1 MLQPGQIIQN
11 KYRIVRLI
19 GQGGMGEVYEGENV
33 SIHRRVAIKVLLG
46 EAAMN
51 ADIVQR
57 FEREAQAAGRI
68 GNDHILEVLDLGA
81 LPTGDRFMVMEF
93 LDGEPLN
100 GRIERLRQMT
110 AEQAT
115 PLVLQALAG
124 LAAAHQA
131 GIIHRD
137 LKPENLCVLKQKAGV
152 QDYVKIIDF
161 GISKFSQLSN
171 EGMKMTKTGSVM
183 GTPYYMSP
191 EQANGSREADAR
203 SDLYAMGVI
212 LYECVT
218 GAVPFDGKTFNELL
232 FKIVLSDA
240 PSPRQLAP
248 SLDPA
253 FEAII
258 SKAMARDVAQRY
270 QTCEEFAQ
278 ALRAFQVGQGLP
290 SADVSGSVAAL
301 VATTP
306 AVSQPA
312 VHAGLSTGA
321 NWSNTGMHI
330 PKRSNAPLV
339 AALLGGALLVL
350 GGGAFAAF
358 KVLHGSSATAAASAG
373 PSAEAQIKVAP
384 DTPSVPGP
392 ADVSSAPRTAETVV
406 AVTPT
411 ASAPTTSAPNAGK
424 PTEPTAALKPAA
436 IQRQGLVAH
445 GHAQPQVAAPVVAA
459 PVVAEPVVTAP
470 PPAPPPAKRK
480 STSNTT
486 DFGY

>member
-1 MLQPGQIIQN
+1 MLQPGQIIQD

-33 SIHRRVAIKVLLG
+33 SIARRVAIKVLLG

-100 GRIERLRQMT
+100 SRIERLHQLT

-115 PLVLQALAG
+115 PIVLQALAG
-124 LAAAHQA
+124 LSAAHHA

-137 LKPENLCVLKQKAGV
+137 LKPENLFVLKQKAGV
-152 QDYVKIIDF
+152 PDYVKIIDF
-161 GISKFSQLSN
+161 GISKFNQLSN

-240 PSPRQLAP
+240 PPARTHAP
-248 SLDPA
+248 NLDPA

-258 SKAMARDVAQRY
+258 MKAMSREITHRF
-270 QTCEEFAQ
+270 QTCEEFSQ
-278 ALRAFQVGQGLP
+278 ALRDYQAGRGLP
-290 SADVSGSVAAL
+290 VADVTGQLPAIQ
-301 VATTP
+301 VATA
-306 AVSQPA
+306 AVSQVAPVRPG

-321 NWSNTGMHI
+321 NWSNTGAHV
-330 PKRSNAPLV
+330 PKKRSTAPLV
-339 AALLGGALLVL
+339 AGLLGVGFLVL
-350 GGGAFAAF
+350 GGGAFAAY
-358 KVLHGSSATAAASAG
+358 KVMHNSSASAPPPPSASVEPKAELTPPTAPSVALPAPPSAAEPIPSAPAASATASSK
-373 PSAEAQIKVAP
+373 PSDPVTKP
-384 DTPSVPGP
+384 
-392 ADVSSAPRTAETVV
+392 VV
-406 AVTPT
+406 GR
-411 ASAPTTSAPNAGK
+411 PN
-424 PTEPTAALKPAA
+424 T
-436 IQRQGLVAH
+436 VAH
-445 GHAQPQVAAPVVAA
+445 AAVRSNTPPV
-459 PVVAEPVVTAP
+459 
-470 PPAPPPAKRK
+470 PPAKK
-480 STSNTT
+480 KGGGGAT

>member
-1 MLQPGQIIQN
+1 MLQPGQIILD

-33 SIHRRVAIKVLLG
+33 SIRRRVAIKVLLG
-46 EAAMN
+46 EAAMS

-68 GNDHILEVLDLGA
+68 GNDHILEVLDLGV
-81 LPTGDRFMVMEF
+81 LPSGDRFMVMEF

-100 GRIERLRQMT
+100 ARISRLHQLT
-110 AEQAT
+110 AQQAT
-115 PLVLQALAG
+115 PLILQALAG

-137 LKPENLCVLKQKAGV
+137 LKPENLFVLKQKAGV
-152 QDYVKIIDF
+152 PDFVKIIDF
-161 GISKFSQLSN
+161 GISKFSQLNN

-240 PSPRQLAP
+240 PLARQLAP
-248 SLDPA
+248 NLEPA

-258 SKAMARDVAQRY
+258 SKAMARDISQRY
-270 QTCEEFAQ
+270 QTCEEFSRALLDFQ
-278 ALRAFQVGQGLP
+278 AGRRTPSFVDDSGRVPTMVETAPAFVP
-290 SADVSGSVAAL
+290 PVAR
-301 VATTP
+301 
-306 AVSQPA
+306 
-312 VHAGLSTGA
+312 AGLSTAA
-321 NWSNTGMHI
+321 NWSNSGTQF
-330 PKRSNAPLV
+330 PKRSNTPLI
-339 AALLGGALLVL
+339 AGLLGGTLLVV
-350 GGGAFAAF
+350 GGGAFATYSIM
-358 KVLHGSSATAAASAG
+358 HGSPAAAAASAG
-373 PSAEAQIKVAP
+373 PSAVIEVKPPPVVTTPPEVPAAP
-384 DTPSVPGP
+384 STPEPP
-392 ADVSSAPRTAETVV
+392 AAD
-406 AVTPT
+406 T
-411 ASAPTTSAPNAGK
+411 ASAPTPSAEK
-424 PTEPTAALKPAA
+424 PTEPAQTAKPASVRPA
-436 IQRQGLVAH
+436 IGGRTTPRPSL
-445 GHAQPQVAAPVVAA
+445 PAAV
-459 PVVAEPVVTAP
+459 AP
-470 PPAPPPAKRK
+470 PSPVEPAPPPAAAAPPPKK
-480 STSNTT
+480 KNTPSTT

>member
-1 MLQPGQIIQN
+1 MLQPGQIILD

-33 SIHRRVAIKVLLG
+33 SIRRRVAIKVLLG

-68 GNDHILEVLDLGA
+68 GNDHILEVLDLGV

-100 GRIERLRQMT
+100 ARIARLHQLT

-124 LAAAHQA
+124 LAAAHHA

-137 LKPENLCVLKQKAGV
+137 LKPDNLFVLKQKAGV
-152 QDYVKIIDF
+152 ADYVKIIDF

-240 PSPRQLAP
+240 PKARQLAP
-248 SLDPA
+248 NLDPA

-258 SKAMARDVAQRY
+258 SKAMARDIAQRY
-270 QTCEEFAQ
+270 QTCEEFTAS
-278 ALRAFQVGQGLP
+278 AARLP
-290 SADVSGSVAAL
+290 SRPRCVDGRRHGPNSGTLADSAPPFSAACGARWPVHGRQL
-301 VATTP
+301 VEHG
-306 AVSQPA
+306 
-312 VHAGLSTGA
+312 HAG
-321 NWSNTGMHI
+321 
-330 PKRSNAPLV
+330 
-339 AALLGGALLVL
+339 
-350 GGGAFAAF
+350 
-358 KVLHGSSATAAASAG
+358 
-373 PSAEAQIKVAP
+373 AEAQQRAADCGVARRRAVGAGWRGIRRL
-384 DTPSVPGP
+384 PSHARLAARPQPP
-392 ADVSSAPRTAETVV
+392 ARPRAPR
-406 AVTPT
+406 
-411 ASAPTTSAPNAGK
+411 SRSK
-424 PTEPTAALKPAA
+424 L
-436 IQRQGLVAH
+436 R
-445 GHAQPQVAAPVVAA
+445 
-459 PVVAEPVVTAP
+459 
-470 PPAPPPAKRK
+470 RW
-480 STSNTT
+480 STRH
-486 DFGY
+486 

>member
-1 MLQPGQIIQN
+1 MLQPGQIIQD

-33 SIHRRVAIKVLLG
+33 AISRRVAIKVLLG

-100 GRIERLRQMT
+100 GRIERLKQLS
-110 AEQAT
+110 AAQAV
-115 PLVLQALAG
+115 PLIVQALAG
-124 LAAAHQA
+124 LSAAHQA

-137 LKPENLCVLKQKAGV
+137 LKPENLFVLKQKAGV
-152 QDYVKIIDF
+152 PDYVKIIDF

-212 LYECVT
+212 MYECVT

-232 FKIVLSDA
+232 FKIVLSEA
-240 PSPRQLAP
+240 PRPTVLNP

-258 SKAMARDVAQRY
+258 MKAMAREVGDRF
-270 QTCEEFAQ
+270 QTCEEFSE
-278 ALRAFQVGQGLP
+278 ALRHYQTANGGILPDATGPMPAFGQAHAVRMPTAQVPLG
-290 SADVSGSVAAL
+290 
-301 VATTP
+301 
-306 AVSQPA
+306 
-312 VHAGLSTGA
+312 TGA
-321 NWSNTGMHI
+321 NWSKTDGQI
-330 PKRSNAPLV
+330 PAPKKSNAGLV
-339 AALLGGALLVL
+339 AALLGGGLLVL
-350 GGGAFAAF
+350 GGGAFAAY
-358 KVLHGSSATAAASAG
+358 KVAHGGSAAAAESATVSAA
-373 PSAEAQIKVAP
+373 PAERL
-384 DTPSVPGP
+384 TPPVVTPP
-392 ADVSSAPRTAETVV
+392 VV
-406 AVTPT
+406 AVEAK
-411 ASAPTTSAPNAGK
+411 ASA
-424 PTEPTAALKPAA
+424 EPAA
-436 IQRQGLVAH
+436 PAV
-445 GHAQPQVAAPVVAA
+445 PSAAAKPVVAKPVAAGRNVAARPAAA
-459 PVVAEPVVTAP
+459 PAGKK
-470 PPAPPPAKRK
+470 PAKPAGGA
-480 STSNTT
+480 T

>member
-1 MLQPGQIIQN
+1 MLQPGQIIQD

-33 SIHRRVAIKVLLG
+33 SIARRVAIKVLLG
-46 EAAMN
+46 EAAMS

-81 LPTGDRFMVMEF
+81 LPSGDRFMVMEF

-100 GRIERLRQMT
+100 SRIERLRQLT
-110 AEQAT
+110 PEQAT
-115 PLVLQALAG
+115 PIVLQALAG
-124 LAAAHQA
+124 LAAAHRA

-137 LKPENLCVLKQKAGV
+137 LKPENLFVLKQKAGV
-152 QDYVKIIDF
+152 ADYVKIIDF

-240 PSPRQLAP
+240 PAPRTLAP
-248 SLDPA
+248 NLDPA

-258 SKAMARDVAQRY
+258 MKAMAREVTQRF
-270 QTCEEFAQ
+270 QTCEEFSQ
-278 ALRAFQVGQGLP
+278 ALRDYSAGRGVPLADATGQLP
-290 SADVSGSVAAL
+290 AVNAVA
-301 VATTP
+301 P
-306 AVSQPA
+306 AVSQAVSLMGPQPA
-312 VHAGLSTGA
+312 GGHGGLSTGA
-321 NWSNTGMHI
+321 NWSNTGAHL

-339 AALLGGALLVL
+339 AALLGVGCLVL
-350 GGGAFAAF
+350 GGGAFAAY
-358 KVLHGSSATAAASAG
+358 KVMHSSSAAA
-373 PSAEAQIKVAP
+373 
-384 DTPSVPGP
+384 
-392 ADVSSAPRTAETVV
+392 
-406 AVTPT
+406 
-411 ASAPTTSAPNAGK
+411 
-424 PTEPTAALKPAA
+424 
-436 IQRQGLVAH
+436 
-445 GHAQPQVAAPVVAA
+445 
-459 PVVAEPVVTAP
+459 
-470 PPAPPPAKRK
+470 PPAPSASVEPKAELTAPQAPPSVTEPAAPSAAVPPAPGPSDPVASAAPSAKAVEVPVKAAAVRPNPAAHVAARPNNAAAPK
-480 STSNTT
+480 KKGGAT

>member
-1 MLQPGQIIQN
+1 MLQPGQIIQD

-33 SIHRRVAIKVLLG
+33 SIARRVAIKVLLG

-100 GRIERLRQMT
+100 GRIERLKQLT
-110 AEQAT
+110 PAQAA

-124 LAAAHQA
+124 LSAAHQA

-137 LKPENLCVLKQKAGV
+137 LKPENLFVLKQKAGV
-152 QDYVKIIDF
+152 SDYVKIIDF

-218 GAVPFDGKTFNELL
+218 GCVPFDGKTFNELL
-232 FKIVLSDA
+232 FKIVLSEVPR
-240 PSPRQLAP
+240 PSVLAP
-248 SLDPA
+248 NLDPA

-258 SKAMARDVAQRY
+258 LKAMAREVTDRF

-278 ALRAFQVGQGLP
+278 ALRDHQVGMGVFMPDATGPMPALAASAPLQPRLP
-290 SADVSGSVAAL
+290 
-301 VATTP
+301 T
-306 AVSQPA
+306 Q
-312 VHAGLSTGA
+312 AGLGTGA
-321 NWSNTGMHI
+321 NWSKTDGQGQLI
-330 PKRSNAPLV
+330 PKKSNAGLV
-339 AALLGGALLVL
+339 AALLGVGLVVV
-350 GGGAFAAF
+350 GGGAFAAY
-358 KVLHGSSATAAASAG
+358 KVAHGGAAAPAASATG
-373 PSAEAQIKVAP
+373 SASAIEKVAEP
-384 DTPSVPGP
+384 P
-392 ADVSSAPRTAETVV
+392 AV
-406 AVTPT
+406 PT
-411 ASAPTTSAPNAGK
+411 A
-424 PTEPTAALKPAA
+424 
-436 IQRQGLVAH
+436 
-445 GHAQPQVAAPVVAA
+445 AAPVVTPPVTPSVASEPSAA
-459 PVVAEPVVTAP
+459 PIAAP
-470 PPAPPPAKRK
+470 KAASVGAKAIAAHAAPAHAAAAAPAAKK
-480 STSNTT
+480 PGGKPSGGT

>member
-1 MLQPGQIIQN
+1 MLQPGQIIID

-33 SIHRRVAIKVLLG
+33 SIRRRVAIKVLLG
-46 EAAMN
+46 EAAMS

-68 GNDHILEVLDLGA
+68 GNDHILEVLDLGV

-100 GRIERLRQMT
+100 GRIERLRQLT

-124 LAAAHQA
+124 LSAAHQA

-137 LKPENLCVLKQKAGV
+137 LKPENLFVLKQKAGV
-152 QDYVKIIDF
+152 TDFVKIIDF
-161 GISKFSQLSN
+161 GISKFSQLNN

-240 PSPRQLAP
+240 PSARQLAP
-248 SLDPA
+248 NLDPA

-270 QTCEEFAQ
+270 QTCEEFAD
-278 ALRAFQVGQGLP
+278 ALRAFQANRGASRADLSGQ
-290 SADVSGSVAAL
+290 
-301 VATTP
+301 VATVPLEIP
-306 AVSQPA
+306 AVSQPIPRG
-312 VHAGLSTGA
+312 VGHSTAA
-321 NWSNTGMHI
+321 NWSNTGMHV

-339 AALLGGALLVL
+339 AALLSGGLLIL
-350 GGGAFAAF
+350 GGGAFAAY
-358 KVLHGSSATAAASAG
+358 KVMHGSDATAAASSG
-373 PSAEAQIKVAP
+373 PSAETEVK
-384 DTPSVPGP
+384 
-392 ADVSSAPRTAETVV
+392 
-406 AVTPT
+406 
-411 ASAPTTSAPNAGK
+411 APTTAVVTAPTPVNAPPEVAPVPAPEVTAPAPTPVASK
-424 PTEPTAALKPAA
+424 PPEPAPTAKPAKA
-436 IQRQGLVAH
+436 LAARVSARPAAPPVVA
-445 GHAQPQVAAPVVAA
+445 APPPAAPAPVVAA
-459 PVVAEPVVTAP
+459 P
-470 PPAPPPAKRK
+470 PPAAAPKKK
-480 STSNTT
+480 SSNSTT

>member
-1 MLQPGQIIQN
+1 MLQPGQIIQD

-33 SIHRRVAIKVLLG
+33 SIARRVAIKVLLG

-100 GRIERLRQMT
+100 GRIERLRQLT
-110 AEQAT
+110 PAQAT

-124 LAAAHQA
+124 LAAAHHA

-137 LKPENLCVLKQKAGV
+137 LKPENLFVLKQKAGV
-152 QDYVKIIDF
+152 TDYVKIIDF

-218 GAVPFDGKTFNELL
+218 GSVPFDGKTFNELL
-232 FKIVLSDA
+232 FKIVLSDVPR
-240 PSPRQLAP
+240 PSVLAP
-248 SLDPA
+248 HIDPG

-258 SKAMARDVAQRY
+258 LKAMAREVGDRF

-278 ALRAFQVGQGLP
+278 ALRDYQAGMGVFLP
-290 SADVSGSVAAL
+290 DATGPMPAIGRAAPPMQPHVAAQ
-301 VATTP
+301 
-306 AVSQPA
+306 S
-312 VHAGLSTGA
+312 GLGTGV
-321 NWSNTGMHI
+321 NWSKTDGS
-330 PKRSNAPLV
+330 PKKSNAGLV
-339 AALLGGALLVL
+339 AALLSVGFLVV
-350 GGGAFAAF
+350 GGGAFAAY
-358 KVLHGSSATAAASAG
+358 KMTHGSGAAAATSAAVSASAVEKVAEPPAAPAPLVVPPPVTPPATPSATAQPSAAPSTPTKVAAKAIAPRPVNAPAHAAPAAPAG
-373 PSAEAQIKVAP
+373 PKK
-384 DTPSVPGP
+384 PGGK
-392 ADVSSAPRTAETVV
+392 A
-406 AVTPT
+406 
-411 ASAPTTSAPNAGK
+411 AG
-424 PTEPTAALKPAA
+424 
-436 IQRQGLVAH
+436 G
-445 GHAQPQVAAPVVAA
+445 
-459 PVVAEPVVTAP
+459 
-470 PPAPPPAKRK
+470 
-480 STSNTT
+480 T

>member
-1 MLQPGQIIQN
+1 
-11 KYRIVRLI
+11 
-19 GQGGMGEVYEGENV
+19 MGEVYEGENV
-33 SIHRRVAIKVLLG
+33 SIRRRVAIKVLLG

-68 GNDHILEVLDLGA
+68 GNDHILEVLDLGV

-100 GRIERLRQMT
+100 SRIERLHQLT

-115 PLVLQALAG
+115 PLVLQALTG
-124 LAAAHQA
+124 LAAAHRA

-137 LKPENLCVLKQKAGV
+137 LKPENLFVLKQKAGV
-152 QDYVKIIDF
+152 SDFVKIIDF

-212 LYECVT
+212 LYECIT

-240 PSPRQLAP
+240 PLARQLAP
-248 SLDPA
+248 NLDPA

-278 ALRAFQVGQGLP
+278 ALRDFQAGLRGS
-290 SADVSGSVAAL
+290 SADVTGRVSTVVASAPGL
-301 VATTP
+301 PPPTARV
-306 AVSQPA
+306 
-312 VHAGLSTGA
+312 GLSTGA
-321 NWSNTGMHI
+321 NWSNTGMQL
-330 PKRSNAPLV
+330 PKRRNAPLI
-339 AALLGGALLVL
+339 AAMLGGGALIL

-358 KVLHGSSATAAASAG
+358 KVMHESPATSAASAG
-373 PSAEAQIKVAP
+373 ANADVASKAPATALTPPPEVPAPPAPANTAEAPLAATASAAPSAKPPEP
-384 DTPSVPGP
+384 TPSVKP
-392 ADVSSAPRTAETVV
+392 APAVRSTFGGRTPARPAVAP
-406 AVTPT
+406 P
-411 ASAPTTSAPNAGK
+411 
-424 PTEPTAALKPAA
+424 PTAAATPA
-436 IQRQGLVAH
+436 
-445 GHAQPQVAAPVVAA
+445 PP
-459 PVVAEPVVTAP
+459 PPP
-470 PPAPPPAKRK
+470 PPAPVAAPKKK
-480 STSNTT
+480 SSSSNT

>member
-1 MLQPGQIIQN
+1 MLQPGQIIQD

-33 SIHRRVAIKVLLG
+33 SIARRVAIKVLLG
-46 EAAMN
+46 EAALN

-100 GRIERLRQMT
+100 GRIERLHQLT
-110 AEQAT
+110 PEQAI
-115 PLVLQALAG
+115 PLVIQALAG

-137 LKPENLCVLKQKAGV
+137 LKPENLFVLKQKAGTP
-152 QDYVKIIDF
+152 DYVKIIDF

-232 FKIVLSDA
+232 FKIVLSD
-240 PSPRQLAP
+240 PPRPRQLAP
-248 SLDPA
+248 NLDPA
-253 FEAII
+253 FEAVILK
-258 SKAMARDVAQRY
+258 SMSREVGDRF

-278 ALRAFQVGQGLP
+278 ALRDYQAGKGMPL
-290 SADVSGSVAAL
+290 ADVTGPMPAFGVA
-301 VATTP
+301 P
-306 AVSQPA
+306 AVPQLA
-312 VHAGLSTGA
+312 AHGGLSTGA
-321 NWSNTGMHI
+321 NWSKTDGQIPKSNTGLLI
-330 PKRSNAPLV
+330 ALV
-339 AALLGGALLVL
+339 AGAVLLL
-350 GGGAFAAF
+350 GGGALAAV
-358 KVLHGSSATAAASAG
+358 KVMHGSSASAV
-373 PSAEAQIKVAP
+373 PSASIAEKPTSEPVPTTVA
-384 DTPSVPGP
+384 VP
-392 ADVSSAPRTAETVV
+392 
-406 AVTPT
+406 VTPT
-411 ASAPTTSAPNAGK
+411 ATATPVTPPVASVAEVKAVETAPK
-424 PTEPTAALKPAA
+424 
-436 IQRQGLVAH
+436 V
-445 GHAQPQVAAPVVAA
+445 VVARPPA
-459 PVVAEPVVTAP
+459 GHAP
-470 PPAPPPAKRK
+470 PPRPPKKAGGSKPA
-480 STSNTT
+480 TGGGT

>member
-1 MLQPGQIIQN
+1 MLQPGQIIQD

-33 SIHRRVAIKVLLG
+33 SIARRVAIKVLLG
-46 EAAMN
+46 EAALN

-81 LPTGDRFMVMEF
+81 LPGGDRFMVMEF

-100 GRIERLRQMT
+100 SRIERLRQLT

-115 PLVLQALAG
+115 PIVLQALAG

-137 LKPENLCVLKQKAGV
+137 LKPENLFVLKQKAGV
-152 QDYVKIIDF
+152 ADYVKIIDF

-240 PSPRQLAP
+240 PPARTLAP
-248 SLDPA
+248 NLDPA
-253 FEAII
+253 FEALIM
-258 SKAMARDVAQRY
+258 KAMAREVTQRF
-270 QTCEEFAQ
+270 QTCEEFSQ
-278 ALRAFQVGQGLP
+278 ALRDYSAGRGVPLADATGQLPAFNAG
-290 SADVSGSVAAL
+290 ASGAAQ
-301 VATTP
+301 
-306 AVSQPA
+306 AVSQVGPQA
-312 VHAGLSTGA
+312 GNGRGHGGLSTGA
-321 NWSNTGMHI
+321 NWSNTGAQL
-330 PKRSNAPLV
+330 PKRSHAPLV
-339 AALLGGALLVL
+339 AGLLGVGLLVL
-350 GGGAFAAF
+350 GGGAFAAYQ
-358 KVLHGSSATAAASAG
+358 VMHGSSAAAPPT
-373 PSAEAQIKVAP
+373 PSASVEPKAELTPPQAP
-384 DTPSVPGP
+384 PSVTVP
-392 ADVSSAPRTAETVV
+392 APS
-406 AVTPT
+406 
-411 ASAPTTSAPNAGK
+411 
-424 PTEPTAALKPAA
+424 AAL
-436 IQRQGLVAH
+436 
-445 GHAQPQVAAPVVAA
+445 
-459 PVVAEPVVTAP
+459 
-470 PPAPPPAKRK
+470 PPAPPTSSASEPVPSAAPSAKAVEVPAKAAAVRPNPAAHVAARP
-480 STSNTT
+480 NTAAAPKKKGGAT

>member
-1 MLQPGQIIQN
+1 MLQPGQLIQD

-33 SIHRRVAIKVLLG
+33 SIRRRVAIKVLLG
-46 EAAMN
+46 EAALN

-68 GNDHILEVLDLGA
+68 GNDHIMEVLDLGV

-100 GRIERLRQMT
+100 SRIERLHQLT

-115 PLVLQALAG
+115 PLILQALAG

-137 LKPENLCVLKQKAGV
+137 LKPENLFVLKQKAGV
-152 QDYVKIIDF
+152 SDYVKIIDF

-240 PSPRQLAP
+240 PLARQLAP
-248 SLDPA
+248 NLDPA

-270 QTCEEFAQ
+270 QTCEEFSA
-278 ALRAFQVGQGLP
+278 ALRAYQASRGL
-290 SADVSGSVAAL
+290 SLADVTGPVPVSLMSA
-301 VATTP
+301 P
-306 AVSQPA
+306 AISQPA
-312 VHAGLSTGA
+312 ARPGLSTA
-321 NWSNTGMHI
+321 VNWSNTGSQL
-330 PKRSNAPLV
+330 PTRSKAPLI
-339 AALLGGALLVL
+339 AALLGGALLLL

-358 KVLHGSSATAAASAG
+358 KLMHGSEAAAAASAG
-373 PSAEAQIKVAP
+373 PSAAIEVKSPPKAP
-384 DTPSVPGP
+384 TLPSEIPP
-392 ADVSSAPRTAETVV
+392 PVSSAEATV
-406 AVTPT
+406 AVTP
-411 ASAPTTSAPNAGK
+411 SAPTPSVDKAPAPSAEQAAEPAPVAKAARSNVAGRVA
-424 PTEPTAALKPAA
+424 PRPAAAARPPIAVAPQPTAKKKTP
-436 IQRQGLVAH
+436 
-445 GHAQPQVAAPVVAA
+445 
-459 PVVAEPVVTAP
+459 
-470 PPAPPPAKRK
+470 
-480 STSNTT
+480 NTT

>member
-1 MLQPGQIIQN
+1 MLQPGQIIQD

-33 SIHRRVAIKVLLG
+33 SIARRVAIKVLLG

-100 GRIERLRQMT
+100 GRIERLRQLT
-110 AEQAT
+110 AEQAI
-115 PLVLQALAG
+115 PLVVQALAG
-124 LAAAHQA
+124 LSAAHQA

-137 LKPENLCVLKQKAGV
+137 LKPENLFVLKQKAGTP
-152 QDYVKIIDF
+152 DYVKIIDF

-232 FKIVLSDA
+232 FKIVLSD
-240 PSPRQLAP
+240 PPRPRQLAP
-248 SLDPA
+248 NLDPA

-258 SKAMARDVAQRY
+258 LKSMAREVGDRF

-278 ALRAFQVGQGLP
+278 ALRDFQAGRGMPL
-290 SADVSGSVAAL
+290 ADVTGPMPAFGVAPAVPQVAA
-301 VATTP
+301 
-306 AVSQPA
+306 
-312 VHAGLSTGA
+312 HGGLSTGA
-321 NWSNTGMHI
+321 NWSKTGQI
-330 PKRSNAPLV
+330 PKSNAGLVIALV
-339 AALLGGALLVL
+339 AGAVLVL
-350 GGGAFAAF
+350 GGGALAAV
-358 KVLHGSSATAAASAG
+358 KVMHSGSASTVPSASVAEKPTSEPVPTSVQAPVTPTVSVSAAPPPPSATATADAKANAAVTKAVVARPPAG
-373 PSAEAQIKVAP
+373 H
-384 DTPSVPGP
+384 T
-392 ADVSSAPRTAETVV
+392 APRPPKKTGGGAK
-406 AVTPT
+406 A
-411 ASAPTTSAPNAGK
+411 TTG
-424 PTEPTAALKPAA
+424 
-436 IQRQGLVAH
+436 G
-445 GHAQPQVAAPVVAA
+445 G
-459 PVVAEPVVTAP
+459 
-470 PPAPPPAKRK
+470 
-480 STSNTT
+480 T

>member
-1 MLQPGQIIQN
+1 MLQPGQLIQD

-33 SIHRRVAIKVLLG
+33 SIRRRVAIKVLLG

-57 FEREAQAAGRI
+57 FEGEAQAAGRI
-68 GNDHILEVLDLGA
+68 GNDHILEVLDLGV

-100 GRIERLRQMT
+100 ARIERLHQLT
-110 AEQAT
+110 AEQTT
-115 PLVLQALAG
+115 PLILQALTG
-124 LAAAHQA
+124 LAAAHHA

-137 LKPENLCVLKQKAGV
+137 LKPENLFVLKQKAGV
-152 QDYVKIIDF
+152 TDYVKIIDF

-171 EGMKMTKTGSVM
+171 EGFEVTKTGSVM

-240 PSPRQLAP
+240 PSARQLAP
-248 SLDPA
+248 NLDPA

-258 SKAMARDVAQRY
+258 SKAMARDVAQRF
-270 QTCEEFAQ
+270 QTCEEFAH
-278 ALRAFQVGQGLP
+278 ALRSFQAGRRM
-290 SADVSGSVAAL
+290 SMADVSGPVSAL
-301 VATTP
+301 VGSDTLVSPP
-306 AVSQPA
+306 AAHP
-312 VHAGLSTGA
+312 GLSTGA
-321 NWSNTGMHI
+321 NWSNTGMYP
-330 PKRSNAPLV
+330 PKSNAPLI
-339 AALLGGALLVL
+339 AALLGGGLLIL

-358 KVLHGSSATAAASAG
+358 
-373 PSAEAQIKVAP
+373 QIM
-384 DTPSVPGP
+384 
-392 ADVSSAPRTAETVV
+392 
-406 AVTPT
+406 
-411 ASAPTTSAPNAGK
+411 
-424 PTEPTAALKPAA
+424 
-436 IQRQGLVAH
+436 
-445 GHAQPQVAAPVVAA
+445 
-459 PVVAEPVVTAP
+459 
-470 PPAPPPAKRK
+470 
-480 STSNTT
+480 
-486 DFGY
+486 

>member
-1 MLQPGQIIQN
+1 MLQPGQIIID

-33 SIHRRVAIKVLLG
+33 SIRRRVAIKVLLG
-46 EAAMN
+46 EAAMS

-68 GNDHILEVLDLGA
+68 GNDHILEVLDLGV

-100 GRIERLRQMT
+100 SRIERLRQLT

-124 LAAAHQA
+124 LSAAHRA

-137 LKPENLCVLKQKAGV
+137 LKPENLFVLKQKAGV
-152 QDYVKIIDF
+152 PDFVKIIDF
-161 GISKFSQLSN
+161 GISKFSQLNN

-240 PSPRQLAP
+240 PLARQLAP
-248 SLDPA
+248 NLDPA

-258 SKAMARDVAQRY
+258 SKAMARDVAHRY
-270 QTCEEFAQ
+270 QTCEEFAD
-278 ALRAFQVGQGLP
+278 ALRAFQAQRGTSIADRTGPTASLP
-290 SADVSGSVAAL
+290 LPVEL
-301 VATTP
+301 P
-306 AVSQPA
+306 AVSQPVA
-312 VHAGLSTGA
+312 RGGGLSTAA
-321 NWSNTGMHI
+321 NWSNTGMQV

-339 AALLGGALLVL
+339 AALLGGTLLVL
-350 GGGAFAAF
+350 GGGAFAAY
-358 KVLHGSSATAAASAG
+358 KVMHGSDATAAASSG
-373 PSAEAQIKVAP
+373 HSPEAEVKAP
-384 DTPSVPGP
+384 AAVTTP
-392 ADVSSAPRTAETVV
+392 
-406 AVTPT
+406 TPT
-411 ASAPTTSAPNAGK
+411 AVAPPPEVVPTPMPEVTASASAPSASKPPEAAQTAKPSGGRPFAGR
-424 PTEPTAALKPAA
+424 PTGRTPP
-436 IQRQGLVAH
+436 
-445 GHAQPQVAAPVVAA
+445 
-459 PVVAEPVVTAP
+459 PVVTP
-470 PPAPPPAKRK
+470 PPAPPPVVAAPPPAATVKK
-480 STSNTT
+480 KPANSTT

>member
-1 MLQPGQIIQN
+1 MLQPGQIIQD

-33 SIHRRVAIKVLLG
+33 SIARRVAIKVLLG
-46 EAAMN
+46 EAALN

-100 GRIERLRQMT
+100 GRIERLRQLT
-110 AEQAT
+110 PAQAS
-115 PLVLQALAG
+115 PLILQALAG
-124 LAAAHQA
+124 LAAAHHA

-137 LKPENLCVLKQKAGV
+137 LKPENLFVLKQKAGV
-152 QDYVKIIDF
+152 SDYVKIIDF

-218 GAVPFDGKTFNELL
+218 GSVPFDGKTFNELL
-232 FKIVLSDA
+232 FKIVLSEVPR
-240 PSPRQLAP
+240 PSVLAP
-248 SLDPA
+248 HLDPA
-253 FEAII
+253 YEAII
-258 SKAMARDVAQRY
+258 LKAMAREVTDRF

-278 ALRAFQVGQGLP
+278 ALRDHQAGMGMFMPDATGPMPALAASAPMQPRLPTQG
-290 SADVSGSVAAL
+290 
-301 VATTP
+301 
-306 AVSQPA
+306 
-312 VHAGLSTGA
+312 GLGTGA
-321 NWSNTGMHI
+321 NWSKTDGQTI
-330 PKRSNAPLV
+330 PKKSNAGLV
-339 AALLGGALLVL
+339 AALLGVGFLVV
-350 GGGAFAAF
+350 GGGAFAAY
-358 KVLHGSSATAAASAG
+358 KVMHGGSAAAAASA
-373 PSAEAQIKVAP
+373 
-384 DTPSVPGP
+384 T
-392 ADVSSAPRTAETVV
+392 VS
-406 AVTPT
+406 
-411 ASAPTTSAPNAGK
+411 ASAV
-424 PTEPTAALKPAA
+424 E
-436 IQRQGLVAH
+436 R
-445 GHAQPQVAAPVVAA
+445 
-459 PVVAEPVVTAP
+459 VAEPPAVLPVVTPPAAPSVASEPSAAPSTAPKAAVLAAKAGAGRPVSFPAHAP
-470 PPAPPPAKRK
+470 PPAAPPAKK
-480 STSNTT
+480 AGKPAGGT

>member
-1 MLQPGQIIQN
+1 MLQPGQLIQD

-33 SIHRRVAIKVLLG
+33 SIARRVAIKVLLG

-100 GRIERLRQMT
+100 SRIERLRQLT
-110 AEQAT
+110 AEQAC
-115 PLVLQALAG
+115 PIVLQALAG
-124 LAAAHQA
+124 LAAAHHA

-137 LKPENLCVLKQKAGV
+137 LKPENLFVLKQKAGV
-152 QDYVKIIDF
+152 ADYVKIIDF

-240 PSPRQLAP
+240 PPPRTLAP
-248 SLDPA
+248 ESGSRVRGHHHEGHGARGHASLSNLRGVFTGA
-253 FEAII
+253 
-258 SKAMARDVAQRY
+258 ARLSSRPRHADGRCHGSGARVQS
-270 QTCEEFAQ
+270 
-278 ALRAFQVGQGLP
+278 G
-290 SADVSGSVAAL
+290 SASRCTSVAATAGRRARRSVDWCQL
-301 VATTP
+301 VE
-306 AVSQPA
+306 
-312 VHAGLSTGA
+312 HRGA
-321 NWSNTGMHI
+321 
-330 PKRSNAPLV
+330 PP
-339 AALLGGALLVL
+339 
-350 GGGAFAAF
+350 
-358 KVLHGSSATAAASAG
+358 
-373 PSAEAQIKVAP
+373 EAQ
-384 DTPSVPGP
+384 
-392 ADVSSAPRTAETVV
+392 
-406 AVTPT
+406 
-411 ASAPTTSAPNAGK
+411 
-424 PTEPTAALKPAA
+424 
-436 IQRQGLVAH
+436 
-445 GHAQPQVAAPVVAA
+445 
-459 PVVAEPVVTAP
+459 
-470 PPAPPPAKRK
+470 
-480 STSNTT
+480 
-486 DFGY
+486 

>member
-1 MLQPGQIIQN
+1 MLQPGQIIQD

-33 SIHRRVAIKVLLG
+33 SIARRVAIKVLLG

-100 GRIERLRQMT
+100 GRIERLRQLT
-110 AEQAT
+110 PAQAT

-124 LAAAHQA
+124 LAAAHHA

-137 LKPENLCVLKQKAGV
+137 LKPENLFVLKQKAGV
-152 QDYVKIIDF
+152 SDYVKIIDF

-218 GAVPFDGKTFNELL
+218 GSVPFDGKTFNELL
-232 FKIVLSDA
+232 FKIVLSEVPR
-240 PSPRQLAP
+240 PSVLAP
-248 SLDPA
+248 HIDPG

-258 SKAMARDVAQRY
+258 LKAMAREVGDRF
-270 QTCEEFAQ
+270 QTCEEFSQ
-278 ALRAFQVGQGLP
+278 ALRDHQAGMGVHLP
-290 SADVSGSVAAL
+290 DATGPMPALAATPPMQQHVAAQ
-301 VATTP
+301 
-306 AVSQPA
+306 S
-312 VHAGLSTGA
+312 GLGTGV
-321 NWSNTGMHI
+321 NWSKTDGI
-330 PKRSNAPLV
+330 PKKSNAGLV
-339 AALLGGALLVL
+339 AALLGVGVLVV
-350 GGGAFAAF
+350 GGGAFAAYR
-358 KVLHGSSATAAASAG
+358 VMHGSSAAAAASAAVSS
-373 PSAEAQIKVAP
+373 SAVEKAAKPPVAP
-384 DTPSVPGP
+384 
-392 ADVSSAPRTAETVV
+392 AAEST
-406 AVTPT
+406 
-411 ASAPTTSAPNAGK
+411 
-424 PTEPTAALKPAA
+424 
-436 IQRQGLVAH
+436 
-445 GHAQPQVAAPVVAA
+445 
-459 PVVAEPVVTAP
+459 P
-470 PPAPPPAKRK
+470 PPAPPPATPSATTEPSTAPTPVKVAGKAVAPRQVNVPAHAAPAAPAVRK
-480 STSNTT
+480 PAGKPAGGT

>member
-1 MLQPGQIIQN
+1 MLQPGQIIID

-33 SIHRRVAIKVLLG
+33 SIRRRVAIKVLLG
-46 EAAMN
+46 EAAAS

-68 GNDHILEVLDLGA
+68 GNDHILEVLDLGV

-100 GRIERLRQMT
+100 ARIERLRQLT

-124 LAAAHQA
+124 LSAAHQA

-137 LKPENLCVLKQKAGV
+137 LKPENLFVLKQKAGV
-152 QDYVKIIDF
+152 PDFVKIIDF
-161 GISKFSQLSN
+161 GISKFSQLNN

-240 PSPRQLAP
+240 PLAGQLAP
-248 SLDPA
+248 HLDPA

-258 SKAMARDVAQRY
+258 SKAMARDVAHRF
-270 QTCEEFAQ
+270 QTCEEFAD
-278 ALRAFQVGQGLP
+278 ALRAYQGQRRTSLTDASGQVP
-290 SADVSGSVAAL
+290 VVSIAL
-301 VATTP
+301 P
-306 AVSQPA
+306 AVSQP
-312 VHAGLSTGA
+312 VPRGVGHSTAA
-321 NWSNTGMHI
+321 NWSNTGMHV

-339 AALLGGALLVL
+339 AALLGGGLLIL
-350 GGGAFAAF
+350 GGGAFAAY
-358 KVLHGSSATAAASAG
+358 KVMHGSGATVAASAAPNTETEVKAPTQVTTASPVPSPPEVVPSPLPADTVSPPK
-373 PSAEAQIKVAP
+373 PSANKPPEVASTAKPPPVRGTGGGRIAPRATAVAVAP
-384 DTPSVPGP
+384 PPV
-392 ADVSSAPRTAETVV
+392 AP
-406 AVTPT
+406 P
-411 ASAPTTSAPNAGK
+411 P
-424 PTEPTAALKPAA
+424 
-436 IQRQGLVAH
+436 
-445 GHAQPQVAAPVVAA
+445 PVVAA
-459 PVVAEPVVTAP
+459 PPPTATVKKKNP
-470 PPAPPPAKRK
+470 N
-480 STSNTT
+480 STT

>member
-1 MLQPGQIIQN
+1 MLQPGQIIQD

-19 GQGGMGEVYEGENV
+19 GQGGMGEVYEGENT
-33 SIHRRVAIKVLLG
+33 SIARRVAIKVLLG

-100 GRIERLRQMT
+100 SRIERLRQLT

-124 LAAAHQA
+124 LSAAHQA

-137 LKPENLCVLKQKAGV
+137 LKPENLFVLKQKAGV
-152 QDYVKIIDF
+152 SDYVKIIDF
-161 GISKFSQLSN
+161 GISKFNQLSN

-240 PSPRQLAP
+240 PQPRHLAP

-258 SKAMARDVAQRY
+258 MKAMAREVTHRF
-270 QTCEEFAQ
+270 QTCEEFMH
-278 ALRAFQVGQGLP
+278 ALRDYQAGRGVP
-290 SADVSGSVAAL
+290 VADVTGAVRAFNQTA
-301 VATTP
+301 P
-306 AVSQPA
+306 AVSQPMP
-312 VHAGLSTGA
+312 HGGLSTSA
-321 NWSNTGMHI
+321 NWSQTGSPI
-330 PKRSNAPLV
+330 PKRSNAGLV
-339 AALLGGALLVL
+339 ATLLSVGLLVL
-350 GGGAFAAF
+350 AGGAFAAF
-358 KVLHGSSATAAASAG
+358 KVMHGSGAAAAASASAVEKAVPP
-373 PSAEAQIKVAP
+373 PSAS
-384 DTPSVPGP
+384 PSVEATQALP
-392 ADVSSAPRTAETVV
+392 ASSASS
-406 AVTPT
+406 
-411 ASAPTTSAPNAGK
+411 ASSALAAPTSSSK
-424 PTEPTAALKPAA
+424 PAELSEKPAA
-436 IQRQGLVAH
+436 LRPNPGLRAVAH
-445 GHAQPQVAAPVVAA
+445 PAALHPSPVPVAAPA
-459 PVVAEPVVTAP
+459 PAP
-470 PPAPPPAKRK
+470 APAPPKRK
-480 STSNTT
+480 SAASTT

>member
-1 MLQPGQIIQN
+1 MLQPGQIILD

-33 SIHRRVAIKVLLG
+33 SIRRRVAIKVLLG

-68 GNDHILEVLDLGA
+68 GNDHILEVLDLGV

-100 GRIERLRQMT
+100 SRIERLRQLT

-124 LAAAHQA
+124 LSAAHQA

-137 LKPENLCVLKQKAGV
+137 LKPENLFVLKQKAGHV
-152 QDYVKIIDF
+152 DYVKIIDF

-240 PSPRQLAP
+240 PLARQLAP
-248 SLDPA
+248 NLDPA

-258 SKAMARDVAQRY
+258 SKAMARDVAHRY
-270 QTCEEFAQ
+270 QTCEEFSD
-278 ALRAFQVGQGLP
+278 ALRSFQASRGIP
-290 SADVSGSVAAL
+290 AADVSGRVSAVAAE
-301 VATTP
+301 AAP

-312 VHAGLSTGA
+312 ARAGLSTAA
-321 NWSNTGMHI
+321 NWSNTGMQV

-339 AALLGGALLVL
+339 AALLGGGLLVL
-350 GGGAFAAF
+350 GGGAFAAY
-358 KVLHGSSATAAASAG
+358 KVMHGSPATAAASAG
-373 PSAEAQIKVAP
+373 PSGEVEVKAPTPTPVTAPPAEVPPPASAREPVVA
-384 DTPSVPGP
+384 V
-392 ADVSSAPRTAETVV
+392 ASSAPTPSAKPPEPIPASKAALVRPGLGGRPV
-406 AVTPT
+406 ARP
-411 ASAPTTSAPNAGK
+411 SAP
-424 PTEPTAALKPAA
+424 
-436 IQRQGLVAH
+436 VA
-445 GHAQPQVAAPVVAA
+445 AAPVVAPQPA
-459 PVVAEPVVTAP
+459 
-470 PPAPPPAKRK
+470 PAPPPQPAPVKKK
-480 STSNTT
+480 SSSSTT

>member
-1 MLQPGQIIQN
+1 MLQPGQIIQD

-33 SIHRRVAIKVLLG
+33 SIARRVAIKVLLG

-81 LPTGDRFMVMEF
+81 LASGDRFMVMEF

-100 GRIERLRQMT
+100 SRIERLRQLS

-115 PLVLQALAG
+115 PIVLQALAG

-137 LKPENLCVLKQKAGV
+137 LKPENLFVLKQKAGV
-152 QDYVKIIDF
+152 ADYVKIIDF

-240 PSPRQLAP
+240 PPARQLAP
-248 SLDPA
+248 NLDPA
-253 FEAII
+253 FEALIM
-258 SKAMARDVAQRY
+258 KAMAREVTQRF
-270 QTCEEFAQ
+270 QTCEEFTQ
-278 ALRAFQVGQGLP
+278 ALRDWQAGRGMPL
-290 SADVSGSVAAL
+290 ADVTGQVSAFNANSV
-301 VATTP
+301 TTAIGP
-306 AVSQPA
+306 QVPPQA
-312 VHAGLSTGA
+312 HGNLSTSA
-321 NWSNTGMHI
+321 NWSKTGTQL

-339 AALLGGALLVL
+339 AALLGGGLLIV
-350 GGGAFAAF
+350 GGGAFAAY
-358 KVLHGSSATAAASAG
+358 KVMHGSPTPVAGSAG
-373 PSAEAQIKVAP
+373 PTVSIAAPPPPVPASAIAS
-384 DTPSVPGP
+384 T
-392 ADVSSAPRTAETVV
+392 
-406 AVTPT
+406 T
-411 ASAPTTSAPNAGK
+411 ASAAEPALTPSAPSAN
-424 PTEPTAALKPAA
+424 
-436 IQRQGLVAH
+436 
-445 GHAQPQVAAPVVAA
+445 VAAPTAKIAA
-459 PVVAEPVVTAP
+459 ARQNVPARPHAP
-470 PPAPPPAKRK
+470 PPTPPKKKGGGP
-480 STSNTT
+480 T

>member
-1 MLQPGQIIQN
+1 MLEPGQIIQG

-33 SIHRRVAIKVLLG
+33 SIARRVAIKVLIG
-46 EAAMN
+46 EAAQN

-81 LPTGDRFMVMEF
+81 LPNGERFMVMEF

-100 GRIERLRQMT
+100 GRIERLKQLT
-110 AEQAT
+110 IEQVI
-115 PLVLQALAG
+115 PILLQALAG
-124 LAAAHQA
+124 LAAAHRA

-137 LKPENLCVLKQKAGV
+137 LKPENLFVLKQKAGIS
-152 QDYVKIIDF
+152 DYVKIIDF

-232 FKIVLSDA
+232 FKIVLSEA
-240 PSPRQLAP
+240 PRPRQLAP
-248 SLDPA
+248 NLDPA

-258 SKAMARDVAQRY
+258 LKGMAREIAERFQS
-270 QTCEEFAQ
+270 CEEFAQ
-278 ALRAFQVGQGLP
+278 ALRDYQAGRGLP
-290 SADVSGSVAAL
+290 IPDV
-301 VATTP
+301 
-306 AVSQPA
+306 
-312 VHAGLSTGA
+312 TGA
-321 NWSNTGMHI
+321 FAPLDAGALAGARSASGPGLGTGVNWSNTGMGA
-330 PKRSNAPLV
+330 PKHSKAPLFAGL
-339 AALLGGALLVL
+339 AAGAVLIL
-350 GGGAFAAF
+350 GGGAFAAYR
-358 KVLHGSSATAAASAG
+358 VMHTESRTAA
-373 PSAEAQIKVAP
+373 
-384 DTPSVPGP
+384 
-392 ADVSSAPRTAETVV
+392 
-406 AVTPT
+406 PT
-411 ASAPTTSAPNAGK
+411 ASASANTVDVATAASVK
-424 PTEPTAALKPAA
+424 PATASAASATEPAPVVPAPSASEAAPKPEPARPTAAARALPRGAQQSVPRAA
-436 IQRQGLVAH
+436 
-445 GHAQPQVAAPVVAA
+445 
-459 PVVAEPVVTAP
+459 
-470 PPAPPPAKRK
+470 PPAKKK
-480 STSNTT
+480 SGASTA

>member
-1 MLQPGQIIQN
+1 MLQPGQIIQD

-33 SIHRRVAIKVLLG
+33 SIARRVAIKVLLG

-100 GRIERLRQMT
+100 GRIERLRQLT
-110 AEQAT
+110 PAQAA

-124 LAAAHQA
+124 LAAAHRA

-137 LKPENLCVLKQKAGV
+137 LKPENLFVLKQKAGV
-152 QDYVKIIDF
+152 SDYVKIIDF

-218 GAVPFDGKTFNELL
+218 GSVPFEGKTFNELL
-232 FKIVLSDA
+232 FKIVLSEVPR
-240 PSPRQLAP
+240 PSVLAP
-248 SLDPA
+248 NLDPA

-258 SKAMARDVAQRY
+258 LKAMAREVTDRF

-278 ALRAFQVGQGLP
+278 ALRDHQAGMGVFMPDATGPMPAIAASAPMQPRLPTQG
-290 SADVSGSVAAL
+290 
-301 VATTP
+301 
-306 AVSQPA
+306 
-312 VHAGLSTGA
+312 GLGTGA
-321 NWSNTGMHI
+321 NWSKTDGQTI
-330 PKRSNAPLV
+330 PKKSNAGLV
-339 AALLGGALLVL
+339 AALLGVGFLVIA
-350 GGGAFAAF
+350 GGAFAAY
-358 KVLHGSSATAAASAG
+358 KVMHGGAAAAAAAGSAAV
-373 PSAEAQIKVAP
+373 SASAVEKVAEP
-384 DTPSVPGP
+384 PSL
-392 ADVSSAPRTAETVV
+392 
-406 AVTPT
+406 PT
-411 ASAPTTSAPNAGK
+411 A
-424 PTEPTAALKPAA
+424 
-436 IQRQGLVAH
+436 
-445 GHAQPQVAAPVVAA
+445 AAPVVTPPAA
-459 PVVAEPVVTAP
+459 PSAAPKALTLAAKAGVGRPVNVPAHAP
-470 PPAPPPAKRK
+470 PRAVKKPGGKP
-480 STSNTT
+480 SGGT

>member
-1 MLQPGQIIQN
+1 MLQPGQIIQD

-46 EAAMN
+46 EAAMS

-68 GNDHILEVLDLGA
+68 GNDHILEVLDLGV

-93 LDGEPLN
+93 LDGEPLDA
-100 GRIERLRQMT
+100 RIARLRQLT

-115 PLVLQALAG
+115 PLILQALAG

-137 LKPENLCVLKQKAGV
+137 LKPENLFVLKQKAGV
-152 QDYVKIIDF
+152 TDYVKIIDF

-171 EGMKMTKTGSVM
+171 EGLKMTKTGSVM

-240 PSPRQLAP
+240 PSPRNLAP
-248 SLDPA
+248 DLDPA
-253 FEAII
+253 FEALIA
-258 SKAMARDVAQRY
+258 KAMARDVSQRF
-270 QTCEEFAQ
+270 QTCEEFSR
-278 ALRAFQVGQGLP
+278 ALRDFQRGLGHTV
-290 SADVSGSVAAL
+290 ADVTGPFAASPLSASG
-301 VATTP
+301 
-306 AVSQPA
+306 VSEPLA
-312 VHAGLSTGA
+312 HGGLSTSA
-321 NWSNTGMHI
+321 NWSNSGTHAL
-330 PKRSNAPLV
+330 KRSNAPMI
-339 AALLGGALLVL
+339 AALLGVGLLVL

-358 KVLHGSSATAAASAG
+358 KVMQGSSPVAATSAAASGDAVAKTPPTAITPSTPLVTLPSAGDTAFATSPSAPVSASNKPEAG
-373 PSAEAQIKVAP
+373 PPPRPPLARQSLAARAAPRPAAPAVAAP
-384 DTPSVPGP
+384 PPVGP
-392 ADVSSAPRTAETVV
+392 A
-406 AVTPT
+406 
-411 ASAPTTSAPNAGK
+411 
-424 PTEPTAALKPAA
+424 PTAA
-436 IQRQGLVAH
+436 
-445 GHAQPQVAAPVVAA
+445 
-459 PVVAEPVVTAP
+459 
-470 PPAPPPAKRK
+470 PAKK
-480 STSNTT
+480 KNSSSTT

>member
-1 MLQPGQIIQN
+1 MLQPGQIIVD

-33 SIHRRVAIKVLLG
+33 SIRRRVAIKVLLG

-68 GNDHILEVLDLGA
+68 GNDHILEVLDLGV

-100 GRIERLRQMT
+100 SRIERLRQLT

-124 LAAAHQA
+124 LSAAHQA

-137 LKPENLCVLKQKAGV
+137 LKPENLFVLKQKAGIT
-152 QDYVKIIDF
+152 DYVKIIDF

-240 PSPRQLAP
+240 PLARQLAP
-248 SLDPA
+248 NLDPA

-258 SKAMARDVAQRY
+258 SKAMAREVTHRY
-270 QTCEEFAQ
+270 QTCEEFAE
-278 ALRAFQVGQGLP
+278 ALRNFQASRGLP
-290 SADVSGSVAAL
+290 VAEMTGRVPA
-301 VATTP
+301 VVPETP

-312 VHAGLSTGA
+312 AHVPLSTAA
-321 NWSNTGMHI
+321 NWSNTGTQV
-330 PKRSNAPLV
+330 PKRSNAALV
-339 AALLGGALLVL
+339 AALLGGGLLVL
-350 GGGAFAAF
+350 GGGAFAAYHAM
-358 KVLHGSSATAAASAG
+358 HGSPAAAAASAS
-373 PSAEAQIKVAP
+373 PSADAEVKAP
-384 DTPSVPGP
+384 PTPTPVSAPP
-392 ADVSSAPRTAETVV
+392 ALPTPSSAPEPVV
-406 AVTPT
+406 SVT
-411 ASAPTTSAPNAGK
+411 ASAPVTSAIK
-424 PTEPTAALKPAA
+424 PPEAAPIAKSATRASLAA
-436 IQRQGLVAH
+436 
-445 GHAQPQVAAPVVAA
+445 HAAPRAAAPVPAAPVVAS
-459 PVVAEPVVTAP
+459 
-470 PPAPPPAKRK
+470 PPAPAPAPPAPVAAPKKK
-480 STSNTT
+480 SSSSTT